1 MHKNIPNIFTF
12 ISNFDKKEILNL
24 DKKIGIIFRN
34 YERNY
39 DKNKILELKEFCK
52 KNRMSF
58 YLANN
63 PKLAITLDLD
73 GVYIPSFN
81 KSMSIR
87 IFSKKKNFLILG
99 SAHNISEIK
108 NKENQGVEIIF
119 LSPLFMT
126 KDYLSELGILR
137 FNILSKLS
145 NRKIIALG
153 GINKKNIK
161 KLKIT
166 NAYGFSGISYFKDR
180 FKND

>member
-87 IFSKKKNFLILG
+87 IFSKKK
-99 SAHNISEIK
+99 
-108 NKENQGVEIIF
+108 IF
-119 LSPLFMT
+119 
-126 KDYLSELGILR
+126 
-137 FNILSKLS
+137 
-145 NRKIIALG
+145 
-153 GINKKNIK
+153 
-161 KLKIT
+161 
-166 NAYGFSGISYFKDR
+166 
-180 FKND
+180 